1 MPKAVFSY
9 SFIQLYYL
17 PYIRLKPEL
26 PESRGEQSFTLYKAK
41 ARAPREQRRA
51 EPRIASFTYCLPSF
65 RLLEPLALTFILRA
79 LHNKAFY

>member
-26 PESRGEQSFTLYKAK
+26 PEQE
-41 ARAPREQRRA
+41 RRA
-51 EPRIASFTYCLPSF
+51 ELRIDSFTYYLPSF
-65 RLLEPLALTFILRA
+65 RLLEPLALTFILRP
-79 LHNKAFY
+79 LHNKTFY

>member
-26 PESRGEQSFTLYKAK
+26 P
-41 ARAPREQRRA
+41 REQRRA
-51 EPRIASFTYCLPSF
+51 ELRIASFTYCLPSL

-79 LHNKAFY
+79 LHDKTFY

>member
-26 PESRGEQSFTLYKAK
+26 PEQRGEQSLELPALL
-41 ARAPREQRRA
+41 
-51 EPRIASFTYCLPSF
+51 IVLPSF

>member
-26 PESRGEQSFTLYKAK
+26 PEQERREQSLELPALI
-41 ARAPREQRRA
+41 
-51 EPRIASFTYCLPSF
+51 IALLPTQ
-65 RLLEPLALTFILRA
+65 L
-79 LHNKAFY
+79 

>member
-26 PESRGEQSFTLYKAK
+26 PEQRGEQSLELPALLYA
-41 ARAPREQRRA
+41 
-51 EPRIASFTYCLPSF
+51 LPSF

>member
-26 PESRGEQSFTLYKAK
+26 PEQREEQSLELPALL
-41 ARAPREQRRA
+41 
-51 EPRIASFTYCLPSF
+51 IA
-65 RLLEPLALTFILRA
+65 LLIACPALGYEPLALTFILRA

>member
-26 PESRGEQSFTLYKAK
+26 PEQEREQSLELPALI
-41 ARAPREQRRA
+41 
-51 EPRIASFTYCLPSF
+51 IA
-65 RLLEPLALTFILRA
+65 LLIAYPALG
-79 LHNKAFY
+79 Y

>member
-17 PYIRLKPEL
+17 AYIRPKPNFGPEL
-26 PESRGEQSFTLYKAK
+26 QSLELPALL
-41 ARAPREQRRA
+41 
-51 EPRIASFTYCLPSF
+51 IAYPA

>member
-17 PYIRLKPEL
+17 PYISLKPE
-26 PESRGEQSFTLYKAK
+26 
-41 ARAPREQRRA
+41 APRAERRA
-51 EPRIASFTYCLPSF
+51 ELRIASFTYCLTYCLPSF
-65 RLLEPLALTFILRA
+65 RLLEPLALIFILRA

>member
-17 PYIRLKPEL
+17 AYIRPKPNFG
-26 PESRGEQSFTLYKAK
+26 P
-41 ARAPREQRRA
+41 RAPRAAQ
-51 EPRIASFTYCLPSF
+51 PRIASFTYCLPSF

>member
-1 MPKAVFSY
+1 MPKSC
-9 SFIQLYYL
+9 IQLQL
-17 PYIRLKPEL
+17 HTALL
-26 PESRGEQSFTLYKAK
+26 FTLYKAK
-41 ARAPREQRRA
+41 ARAPRAERRA

>member
-17 PYIRLKPEL
+17 PYIRLQPEL
-26 PESRGEQSFTLYKAK
+26 
-41 ARAPREQRRA
+41 PREQRRA

>member
-1 MPKAVFSY
+1 MPKAVSSY

-17 PYIRLKPEL
+17 LYIRLKPEL
-26 PESRGEQSFTLYKAK
+26 P
-41 ARAPREQRRA
+41 REQERA
-51 EPRIASFTYCLPSF
+51 EPRIASFTYCLPYCLPSF

>member
-26 PESRGEQSFTLYKAK
+26 PEQE
-41 ARAPREQRRA
+41 RRA
-51 EPRIASFTYCLPSF
+51 ELRIDSFTYYLTYCLPSF
-65 RLLEPLALTFILRA
+65 RLLEPLALTFILRP
-79 LHNKAFY
+79 LHNKTFY

>member
-26 PESRGEQSFTLYKAK
+26 PEQRGEQSLELPALL
-41 ARAPREQRRA
+41 
-51 EPRIASFTYCLPSF
+51 IA
-65 RLLEPLALTFILRA
+65 LLIACPALG
-79 LHNKAFY
+79 Y

>member
-17 PYIRLKPEL
+17 PYIRLQPEL
-26 PESRGEQSFTLYKAK
+26 P
-41 ARAPREQRRA
+41 RAA
-51 EPRIASFTYCLPSF
+51 EPRFASFTYCLPSF
-65 RLLEPLALTFILRA
+65 RLLEPLALTFILRP

>member
-17 PYIRLKPEL
+17 PYIRLRPEL
-26 PESRGEQSFTLYKAK
+26 PEQ
-41 ARAPREQRRA
+41 RERRA

-65 RLLEPLALTFILRA
+65 RLLEPLALTFILRP
-79 LHNKAFY
+79 LHNKTFY

>member
-26 PESRGEQSFTLYKAK
+26 PRG
-41 ARAPREQRRA
+41 A

>member
-9 SFIQLYYL
+9 SFIQLYYF
-17 PYIRLKPEL
+17 P
-26 PESRGEQSFTLYKAK
+26 LYKAK
-41 ARAPREQRRA
+41 ARAPRAERRA
-51 EPRIASFTYCLPSF
+51 EPRIASFTYCLTYCLPSF

>member
-26 PESRGEQSFTLYKAK
+26 PEQ
-41 ARAPREQRRA
+41 A

-65 RLLEPLALTFILRA
+65 RLLGPLALTFILRA

>member
-26 PESRGEQSFTLYKAK
+26 PGQREEQSLELPALLIALLIAYPACCLVKALWFK
-41 ARAPREQRRA
+41 VL
-51 EPRIASFTYCLPSF
+51 IKG
-65 RLLEPLALTFILRA
+65 FIV
-79 LHNKAFY
+79 

>member
-17 PYIRLKPEL
+17 PYIRPGPEL
-26 PESRGEQSFTLYKAK
+26 PEL
-41 ARAPREQRRA
+41 P